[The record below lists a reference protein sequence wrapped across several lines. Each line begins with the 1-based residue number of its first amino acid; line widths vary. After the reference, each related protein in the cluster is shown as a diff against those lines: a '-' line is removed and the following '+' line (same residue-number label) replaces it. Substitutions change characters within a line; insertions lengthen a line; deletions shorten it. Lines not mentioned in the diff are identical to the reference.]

1 MTDHFT
7 LPFKGDK
14 EAKLRQVKALAAE
27 KGFEFVG
34 NTRKGTFAGD
44 TMLGRVAG
52 NYSIS
57 GQTIAVEI
65 TERPMFLSVARIKRE
80 FASFLG

>member
-1 MTDHFT
+1 MTDRFT
-7 LPFKGDK
+7 LPFKGNK

-27 KGFEFVG
+27 KGFTFVG

-57 GQTIAVEI
+57 GQTITVEI
-65 TERPMFLSVARIKRE
+65 TERPGLVSVARIKSE
-80 FASFLG
+80 LAGFLS